1 MENKKNN
8 EPIPEVTDTELDDI
22 SGGVSHRTERKAPCT
37 RCGHEFPALALLGGY
52 CSECLDELHK
62 MGVYPPI

>member
-37 RCGHEFPALALLGGY
+37 RC
-52 CSECLDELHK
+52 
-62 MGVYPPI
+62 